1 LYRVTPEEEQIRLIE
16 RKRREREDEL
26 LLLLLLLCDESR
38 RDVARMLLHG
48 KSYGDVIA
56 RDLEPAVAAIA
67 NTAALAHAD
76 AFRRFGKIADV
87 TVPRGAAGPLDA
99 LARQYEPGAR
109 IAVQVMVQQLNQA
122 VADITGKFPDESPKI
137 LAKSAFDNAGFT
149 EDHPRSLDLT
159 AERAIV
165 LASNVGMLRAA
176 IEVPNAEGRGG
187 VQIPPL
193 VPRKMIGL
201 RHVSVVDD
209 RTTDIC
215 LDRHQLTLPADHPY
229 WRFNIP
235 PLHPRC
241 RSCVLPVPGEY
252 EADTVLPTEPP
263 MFGWGVMPL
272 GFLQTFGLAA

>member
-1 LYRVTPEEEQIRLIE
+1 VTPEEEHIRLIE

-87 TVPRGAAGPLDA
+87 TVARGAAGSLDA

-165 LASNVGMLRAA
+165 LASNVGMLDAV
-176 IEVPNAEGRGG
+176 ITLGGRD
-187 VQIPPL
+187 V
-193 VPRKMIGL
+193 MI
-201 RHVSVVDD
+201 RHHTVLDGNE
-209 RTTDIC
+209 TDIC
-215 LDRHQLTLPADHPY
+215 HERANLILPASHPY
-229 WRFNIP
+229 WRSGGVP
-235 PLHPRC
+235 QLHWRC
-241 RSCVLPVPGEY
+241 RSVLMPAPPGA
-252 EADTVLPTEPP
+252 EASNWLPTIPP
-263 MFGWGVMPL
+263 MPGFGFNPL
-272 GFLQTFGLAA
+272 PLWAMTRAA